1 MATII
6 RQAYID
12 KIEKYLGKETIIV
25 LVGQRRVGKSYMMK
39 TVRDQKASNP
49 DNNIIYIDKEKRE
62 FDSIRN
68 YQDLNQYIDEHFVAS
83 KHNYILIDEIQDITE
98 FERSIRSFRTEP
110 NTDIIITG
118 SNAKMLSNELSTLI
132 GGRYKEIYIQSL
144 SYKEFLV
151 FHQLPDNDDSLA
163 KYIQYGGLPGLAK
176 IGLEEDDAREYQMD
190 IFHTVLLKNVIMR
203 NRIRNVP
210 FLENLVRFLADNTG
224 KLISANSIAKYMKS
238 QGESITSTVII
249 NYISFLCE
257 AYILHKVNR
266 FDIHGKRIFE
276 TNDKFYFEDN
286 GIRNALAGGTRE
298 GDIEKVIE
306 NIIYQHLIRL
316 GYQVYVGQLQAGE
329 IDFVCTKPDGQR
341 IYVQA
346 SYIIADMATREREFG
361 NLRAINDNYPKY
373 VISMTPLLTRNDDN
387 GITHLHLRK
396 FLKEGLSGTRCKSTK
411 FQTDMQIIL
420 RKRPSL
426 PLLKQIK
433 KKRAYL
439 VRANTET
446 FANFANEK

>member
-1 MATII
+1 MPKISIIKDKNMATII
-6 RQAYID
+6 RQAYLD

-39 TVRDQKASNP
+39 TVRDQKASNL

-62 FDSIRN
+62 FDSIKN
-68 YQDLNQYIDEHFVAS
+68 YQDLNQYIDEHFDAN
-83 KHNYILIDEIQDITE
+83 KHNYILIDEIQDIKE

-144 SYKEFLV
+144 SYEEFLM
-151 FHQLPDNDDSLA
+151 FHQLPDSDDSLA
-163 KYIQYGGLPGLAK
+163 QYIQYGGLPGLAK

-190 IFHTVLLKNVIMR
+190 IFHTVLLKDVIMR
-203 NRIRNVP
+203 NQIRNVP

-346 SYIIADMATREREFG
+346 SYIIVDQATREREFG
-361 NLRAINDNYPKY
+361 NLRVIKDNYPKY
-373 VISMTPLLTRNDDN
+373 VISMTPLVTSNDDN

-396 FLKEGLSGTRCKSTK
+396 FLKEGL
-411 FQTDMQIIL
+411 
-420 RKRPSL
+420 
-426 PLLKQIK
+426 
-433 KKRAYL
+433 
-439 VRANTET
+439 
-446 FANFANEK
+446 

>member
-25 LVGQRRVGKSYMMK
+25 LVGQRRVGKSYIMK

-49 DNNIIYIDKEKRE
+49 DNNIIYINKEKRE

-190 IFHTVLLKNVIMR
+190 IFHTVLLKDVIMR

-396 FLKEGLSGTRCKSTK
+396 FLKEGL
-411 FQTDMQIIL
+411 
-420 RKRPSL
+420 
-426 PLLKQIK
+426 
-433 KKRAYL
+433 
-439 VRANTET
+439 
-446 FANFANEK
+446 

>member
-1 MATII
+1 MQKISFISNKNMATII
-6 RQAYID
+6 RQSYID

-39 TVRDQKASNP
+39 MIRDRKKA
-49 DNNIIYIDKEKRE
+49 DDCNNIIFIDKEKRE
-62 FDSIRN
+62 FDCIQT
-68 YQDLNQYIDEHFVAS
+68 YQDLNDYIGEHFLS
-83 KHNYILIDEIQDITE
+83 DKHNYILIDEIQDIRE
-98 FERSIRSFRTEP
+98 FERSIRSYRTEP

-118 SNAKMLSNELSTLI
+118 SNARMLSNELSTLI

-144 SYKEFLV
+144 SYNEFLE
-151 FHQLPDNDDSLA
+151 FHQLSDNDEALA
-163 KYIQYGGLPGLAK
+163 LYIQYGGLPSLAK

-190 IFHTVLLKNVIMR
+190 IYHTVLLKDVIMR
-203 NRIRNVP
+203 NQIRNVP

-238 QGESITSTVII
+238 QGESITSTAII

-266 FDIHGKRIFE
+266 YDIHGKRIFE

-286 GIRNALAGGTRE
+286 GIRNAIAGGTRE

-306 NIIYQHLIRL
+306 NIIYQNLIRL
-316 GYQVYVGQLQAGE
+316 DYQVYVGQLQAGE
-329 IDFVCTKPDGQR
+329 IDFVCTKPGGER

-346 SYIIADMATREREFG
+346 SYIIADDATREREFG
-361 NLRAINDNYPKY
+361 NLRSIKDNYPKY
-373 VISMTPLLTRNDDN
+373 VISMTPLLTKNDND

-396 FLKEGLSGTRCKSTK
+396 FLTEG
-411 FQTDMQIIL
+411 I
-420 RKRPSL
+420 
-426 PLLKQIK
+426 
-433 KKRAYL
+433 
-439 VRANTET
+439 
-446 FANFANEK
+446 

>member
-1 MATII
+1 MTTII

-144 SYKEFLV
+144 SYEEFLV

-190 IFHTVLLKNVIMR
+190 IFHTVLLKDVIMR

-257 AYILHKVNR
+257 AYFLHKVNR

-361 NLRAINDNYPKY
+361 NLRAIKDNYPKY

-387 GITHLHLRK
+387 GIKHLHLRK
-396 FLKEGLSGTRCKSTK
+396 FLKEGL
-411 FQTDMQIIL
+411 
-420 RKRPSL
+420 
-426 PLLKQIK
+426 
-433 KKRAYL
+433 
-439 VRANTET
+439 
-446 FANFANEK
+446 

>member
-144 SYKEFLV
+144 SYEEFLV

-203 NRIRNVP
+203 NQIRNVP

-224 KLISANSIAKYMKS
+224 NLISANSIAKYMKS

-396 FLKEGLSGTRCKSTK
+396 FLKEG
-411 FQTDMQIIL
+411 F
-420 RKRPSL
+420 
-426 PLLKQIK
+426 
-433 KKRAYL
+433 
-439 VRANTET
+439 
-446 FANFANEK
+446 

>member
-144 SYKEFLV
+144 SYEEFLV

-346 SYIIADMATREREFG
+346 SYIIANMATREREFG

-396 FLKEGLSGTRCKSTK
+396 FLKEGL
-411 FQTDMQIIL
+411 
-420 RKRPSL
+420 
-426 PLLKQIK
+426 
-433 KKRAYL
+433 
-439 VRANTET
+439 
-446 FANFANEK
+446 

>member
-83 KHNYILIDEIQDITE
+83 KHNHILIDEIQDITE

-144 SYKEFLV
+144 SYEEFLV

-190 IFHTVLLKNVIMR
+190 IFHTVLLKDVIMR

-396 FLKEGLSGTRCKSTK
+396 FLKEGL
-411 FQTDMQIIL
+411 
-420 RKRPSL
+420 
-426 PLLKQIK
+426 
-433 KKRAYL
+433 
-439 VRANTET
+439 
-446 FANFANEK
+446 

>member
-39 TVRDQKASNP
+39 IVRDQKASNP

-144 SYKEFLV
+144 SYEEFLV

-190 IFHTVLLKNVIMR
+190 IFHTVLLKDVIMR
-203 NRIRNVP
+203 NQIRNVP

-396 FLKEGLSGTRCKSTK
+396 FLKEG
-411 FQTDMQIIL
+411 F
-420 RKRPSL
+420 
-426 PLLKQIK
+426 
-433 KKRAYL
+433 
-439 VRANTET
+439 
-446 FANFANEK
+446 